1 MKRTSWIPA
10 IISLVLIAGC
20 APDSTKDTEVIN
32 DIEKDEE
39 VAKTIIP
46 SLQISKDYY
55 RTLLPYAPSKSRG
68 LVVSNVYSK
77 YDIKEVES
85 GLLRLSQRTFSA
97 DDYLFQEG
105 QMLDTDTLRAWLTR
119 KGEVGKDKD
128 NKEKKAEVDLGLNP
142 VLPGGEITAEL
153 AKTNPK
159 YLAHIVEQNY
169 MVKTKDNT
177 IKLGGVSIGL
187 AMNSVY
193 YYKVG
198 DYGPYEQPIPQA
210 TIEEQGKKMAAE
222 IIKRMRA
229 MEGLENVP
237 ITVGLFKQEDRN
249 SIVPGTYFAYSV
261 ADEGKALGDWNKL
274 NEEYVIFPQP
284 PSEVKYRKAS
294 DSFKNFKQD
303 VEEYFS
309 NYTSIIGTGFYQED
323 QIKKLTIDI
332 PIQFYGSAEL
342 IGFTQ
347 YMTGLVMEHF
357 PASLEVEVS
366 VTSINGPEAVVIKK
380 ADAKEPYVHIYD

>member
-10 IISLVLIAGC
+10 IITLMLIAGC
-20 APDSTKDTEVIN
+20 APDLTKDTEVIN
-32 DIEKDEE
+32 ETEKNEE
-39 VAKTIIP
+39 VATTIIP
-46 SLQISKDYY
+46 SIQISQDYY

-68 LVVSNVYSK
+68 LVVSKIYSK

-105 QMLDTDTLRAWLTR
+105 QMLDTETLSSWLQR
-119 KGEVGKDKD
+119 KKEEAKDKKG
-128 NKEKKAEVDLGLNP
+128 NIKPDLGLNP
-142 VLPGGEITAEL
+142 LLPGGEMTAEL
-153 AKTNPK
+153 SKTAPM

-169 MVKTKDNT
+169 MVKTDDNK
-177 IKLGGVSIGL
+177 IRLGGVSIGL
-187 AMNSVY
+187 AMNSVF
-193 YYKVG
+193 YYKLG

-222 IIKRMRA
+222 IIKRVRA
-229 MEGLENVP
+229 MKGLENVP

-249 SIVPGTYFAYSV
+249 TIVPGTYFAYSV
-261 ADEGKALGDWNKL
+261 ADEGKALGEWKNL
-274 NEEYVIFPQP
+274 NEEYIIFPQP
-284 PSEVKYRKAS
+284 PAEVKYREVG
-294 DSFKNFKQD
+294 DSFNKFKLD

-309 NYTSIIGTGFYQED
+309 NYTSIIGTGFYQD
-323 QIKKLTIDI
+323 DRIKKLTIDI
-332 PIQFYGSAEL
+332 PIQFYGTAEI

-357 PASLEVEVS
+357 PASMNVEVS

-380 ADAKEPYVHIYD
+380 ADDKKPYVHIYD

>member
-32 DIEKDEE
+32 EIEKDKE
-39 VAKTIIP
+39 VATTIIP

-105 QMLDTDTLRAWLTR
+105 QMLDTDTLRSWLKR
-119 KGEVGKDKD
+119 KEEVGNEKDK
-128 NKEKKAEVDLGLNP
+128 NEKKAEVNLGLNP

-153 AKTNPK
+153 AKTNPI

-284 PSEVKYRKAS
+284 PSEVKYRKVS
-294 DSFKNFKQD
+294 DSFNNFKQD

-323 QIKKLTIDI
+323 QIKKFD
-332 PIQFYGSAEL
+332 
-342 IGFTQ
+342 
-347 YMTGLVMEHF
+347 
-357 PASLEVEVS
+357 
-366 VTSINGPEAVVIKK
+366 
-380 ADAKEPYVHIYD
+380 D

>member
-1 MKRTSWIPA
+1 MKQTSWIPA
-10 IISLVLIAGC
+10 IMSLVLIAGC
-20 APDSTKDTEVIN
+20 APDLAKDTEVIN
-32 DIEKDEE
+32 ETEKNEE
-39 VAKTIIP
+39 VATTIIP
-46 SLQISKDYY
+46 SMQISQEYY

-68 LVVSNVYSK
+68 LVVTNIYSK
-77 YDIKEVES
+77 YDIKEVEN
-85 GLLRLSQRTFSA
+85 GLLRLSQRSFSP

-105 QMLDTDTLRAWLTR
+105 QMLSTDKLRAWLQR
-119 KGEVGKDKD
+119 EEKDDKT
-128 NKEKKAEVDLGLNP
+128 GLNP
-142 VLPGGEITAEL
+142 LIPKGEITAEL
-153 AKTNPK
+153 AKTDPM

-187 AMNSVY
+187 AMNSVF
-193 YYKVG
+193 YYKLG

-210 TIEEQGKKMAAE
+210 TIEKQGKKMAAE

-229 MEGLENVP
+229 EPGLEDVP

-249 SIVPGTYFAYSV
+249 SIVPGSYFAYSE
-261 ADEGKALGDWNKL
+261 ADEGKALGEWTSI

-284 PSEVKYRKAS
+284 ASEVKYREVS
-294 DSFKNFKQD
+294 ESFNNFKQD

-323 QIKKLTIDI
+323 RIEKLTIDI

-357 PASLEVEVS
+357 PASMHVEVS
-366 VTSINGPEAVVIKK
+366 VTSINGPEAIVIKK
-380 ADAKEPYVHIYD
+380 ADDKEPYVHIYD

>member
-20 APDSTKDTEVIN
+20 APDLAKDTEVIN
-32 DIEKDEE
+32 ETEKNEE
-39 VAKTIIP
+39 VATTIIP

-105 QMLDTDTLRAWLTR
+105 QMLDTDTLRSWLKR
-119 KGEVGKDKD
+119 KEEG
-128 NKEKKAEVDLGLNP
+128 DLGLNP

-153 AKTNPK
+153 AKTNPI

>member
-1 MKRTSWIPA
+1 MKRTNWIPA

-32 DIEKDEE
+32 EIEKDEE
-39 VAKTIIP
+39 VATTIIP

-105 QMLDTDTLRAWLTR
+105 QMLDTDILRAWLKR
-119 KGEVGKDKD
+119 KEEVKEKDKD
-128 NKEKKAEVDLGLNP
+128 KKDVNIGLNP
-142 VLPGGEITAEL
+142 ILPGGEITAEL
-153 AKTNPK
+153 AKTNPI

-284 PSEVKYRKAS
+284 ASEVKYRKVS
-294 DSFKNFKQD
+294 DSFNNFKQD

-323 QIKKLTIDI
+323 QIKRLTIDI

>member
-20 APDSTKDTEVIN
+20 APDLAKDTEVIN
-32 DIEKDEE
+32 ETEKNEE
-39 VAKTIIP
+39 VATTIIP
-46 SLQISKDYY
+46 SMQISQDYY

-68 LVVSNVYSK
+68 LVVTNIYSK

-105 QMLDTDTLRAWLTR
+105 QMLDTETLGSWLQR
-119 KGEVGKDKD
+119 KKEEKKD
-128 NKEKKAEVDLGLNP
+128 NKPNLGLNP
-142 VLPGGEITAEL
+142 LLPGGEMTAEL
-153 AKTNPK
+153 SKTAPM
-159 YLAHIVEQNY
+159 YLAHIVEQNF
-169 MVKTKDNT
+169 MVKTDDNK
-177 IKLGGVSIGL
+177 IRLGGVSIGL
-187 AMNSVY
+187 AMNSVF
-193 YYKVG
+193 YYKLG
-198 DYGPYEQPIPQA
+198 DYGPYEQPIPQK
-210 TIEEQGKKMAAE
+210 TIEDQGKKMAAE

-229 MEGLENVP
+229 MKGLENVP

-249 SIVPGTYFAYSV
+249 TIVPGTYFAYSV
-261 ADEGKALGDWNKL
+261 ADEGKALGEWTNL

-284 PSEVKYRKAS
+284 ASEVKYREVG
-294 DSFKNFKQD
+294 DSFNNFKQD

-309 NYTSIIGTGFYQED
+309 NYTSIIGTGFYQD
-323 QIKKLTIDI
+323 DRIKKLTIDI
-332 PIQFYGSAEL
+332 PIQFYGTAEL

-357 PASLEVEVS
+357 PASMHVEVS
-366 VTSINGPEAVVIKK
+366 VTSINGPEAIVIKK
-380 ADAKEPYVHIYD
+380 ADDKEPYVHIYD

>member
-20 APDSTKDTEVIN
+20 APDLAKDTEVIN
-32 DIEKDEE
+32 ETEKNEE
-39 VAKTIIP
+39 VATTIIP
-46 SLQISKDYY
+46 SMQISQDYY

-68 LVVSNVYSK
+68 LVVTNIYSK

-105 QMLDTDTLRAWLTR
+105 QMLDTETLGSWLQR
-119 KGEVGKDKD
+119 KKEEKKDKKG
-128 NKEKKAEVDLGLNP
+128 NVIPNLGLNP
-142 VLPGGEITAEL
+142 LLPGGEMTAEL
-153 AKTNPK
+153 SKTAPM
-159 YLAHIVEQNY
+159 YLSHIVEQNF
-169 MVKTKDNT
+169 MVKTDDNK
-177 IKLGGVSIGL
+177 IRLGGVSIGL
-187 AMNSVY
+187 AMNSVF
-193 YYKVG
+193 YYKLG
-198 DYGPYEQPIPQA
+198 DYGPYEQPIPQK
-210 TIEEQGKKMAAE
+210 TIEDQGKKMAAE

-229 MEGLENVP
+229 MKGLENVP

-249 SIVPGTYFAYSV
+249 TIVPGTYFAYSV
-261 ADEGKALGDWNKL
+261 ADEGKALGEWTNL

-284 PSEVKYRKAS
+284 ASEVKYREVG
-294 DSFKNFKQD
+294 DSFNNFKQD

-309 NYTSIIGTGFYQED
+309 NYTSIIGTGFYQD
-323 QIKKLTIDI
+323 DRIKKLTIDI
-332 PIQFYGSAEL
+332 PIQFYGTAEI

-357 PASLEVEVS
+357 PASMNVEVS

-380 ADAKEPYVHIYD
+380 ADDKEPYVHIYD

>member
-128 NKEKKAEVDLGLNP
+128 NKGKKAEVDLGLNP

>member
-32 DIEKDEE
+32 EIEKDEE
-39 VAKTIIP
+39 VATTIIP

-105 QMLDTDTLRAWLTR
+105 QMLDTDILRAWLKR
-119 KGEVGKDKD
+119 KEEVKEKDKD
-128 NKEKKAEVDLGLNP
+128 KKDVNIGLNP
-142 VLPGGEITAEL
+142 ILPGGEITAEL
-153 AKTNPK
+153 AKTNPI

-284 PSEVKYRKAS
+284 ASEVKYRKVS
-294 DSFKNFKQD
+294 DSFNNFKQD

>member
-20 APDSTKDTEVIN
+20 APDLTKDTKVIN
-32 DIEKDEE
+32 ETEKTEE
-39 VAKTIIP
+39 ETATIIP
-46 SLQISKDYY
+46 SMQISKQYY

-68 LVVSNVYSK
+68 LIVSNVYSK
-77 YDIKEVES
+77 YDVKEVES

-105 QMLDTDTLRAWLTR
+105 QMLDTELLRSWLQR
-119 KGEVGKDKD
+119 EKEVKKDDKD
-128 NKEKKAEVDLGLNP
+128 NKDNKGLNP
-142 VLPGGEITAEL
+142 LLPGDEITAEL
-153 AKTNPK
+153 AKTAPI
-159 YLAHIVEQNY
+159 YLSHIVEQDY
-169 MVKTKDNT
+169 MVKTDDNK
-177 IKLGGVSIGL
+177 IRLGGVSIGL

-210 TIEEQGKKMAAE
+210 TIEANGKKMADE

-229 MEGLENVP
+229 MKGLENVP
-237 ITVGLFKQEDRN
+237 ITVGLFKQESRN
-249 SIVPGTYFAYSV
+249 AIVPGTYFAYSV
-261 ADEGKALGDWNKL
+261 ADEGKALGEWTNI
-274 NEEYVIFPQP
+274 NEDYIIFPQP
-284 PSEVKYRKAS
+284 ASEVKYREVGE
-294 DSFKNFKQD
+294 SFNNFKQD
-303 VEEYFS
+303 IEEYFS

-323 QIKKLTIDI
+323 RIKKLTIDI
-332 PIQFYGSAEL
+332 PIQFYGAAE
-342 IGFTQ
+342 IVGFTQ

-357 PASLEVEVS
+357 PASMQVEVS

-380 ADAKEPYVHIYD
+380 ADEKEPYVHIYD

>member
-10 IISLVLIAGC
+10 IISLMLIAGC
-20 APDSTKDTEVIN
+20 APDLTKDTEVIN
-32 DIEKDEE
+32 ETEKNEE
-39 VAKTIIP
+39 VATTIIP
-46 SLQISKDYY
+46 SMQISQDYY

-68 LVVSNVYSK
+68 LVVTNIHSK

-105 QMLDTDTLRAWLTR
+105 QMLDTETLGNWLQR
-119 KGEVGKDKD
+119 KKEETKDKKG
-128 NKEKKAEVDLGLNP
+128 NIKPNLGLNP
-142 VLPGGEITAEL
+142 LLPGGEMTAEL
-153 AKTNPK
+153 SKTAPM
-159 YLAHIVEQNY
+159 YLSHIVEQNY
-169 MVKTKDNT
+169 MVKTDDNK
-177 IKLGGVSIGL
+177 IRLGGISIGL
-187 AMNSVY
+187 AMNSVF
-193 YYKVG
+193 YYKLG

-229 MEGLENVP
+229 MKGLESVP

-249 SIVPGTYFAYSV
+249 TIVPGTYFAYSV
-261 ADEGKALGDWNKL
+261 ADEGKSLGEWTNL

-284 PSEVKYRKAS
+284 TSEVKYREVG
-294 DSFKNFKQD
+294 DSFNNFKQD

-323 QIKKLTIDI
+323 RIKKLTIDI
-332 PIQFYGSAEL
+332 PIQFYGTAEI

-357 PASLEVEVS
+357 PASMNVEVS

-380 ADAKEPYVHIYD
+380 ADDKEPYVHIYD